1 MIDKIIHKWLKIPYT
16 LHVRTFRRAKRP
28 AATVLFIHGIGNNG
42 AVWKPVVELL
52 PADVRVVAVD
62 LLGFGQ
68 SPKPEW
74 AVYDAKRQATSV
86 LATYLKLRLTGQVII
101 VGHSL
106 GSLVA
111 IEMAKRYPLLVKHL
125 VLCSPP
131 FYRPD
136 NVPDKLPRHP
146 DAVLRRVYRQ
156 VEKYPDEFIVLADF
170 VTKYKL
176 INETFSVTSEN
187 LHSYIGTLRATILNQ
202 TALDDAMKL
211 TIPTDII
218 YGSLDAVVIKK
229 NLKTLTKSNPHV
241 KLKTVIAGHEV
252 QGLFVP
258 AVASAIANTIGV
270 K

>member
-1 MIDKIIHKWLKIPYT
+1 MDTLIHKWLRVPYT
-16 LHVRTFRRAKRP
+16 LHVRTFRHVKRP

-42 AVWKPVVELL
+42 AAWKEVVELL

-62 LLGFGQ
+62 LLGFGK

-74 AVYDAKRQATSV
+74 AIYNAKKQATSV
-86 LATYLKLRLTGQVII
+86 LATYLKLRLGGQVIV

-111 IEMAKRYPLLVKHL
+111 IEVAKRYPLLVRHL
-125 VLCSPP
+125 ILCSPP

-136 NVPDKLPRHP
+136 DTPEKLPKHP
-146 DAVLRRVYRQ
+146 DAILRRIYKQ
-156 VEKYPDEFIVLADF
+156 VEKYPDEFIVLANF

-187 LHSYIGTLRATILNQ
+187 IHSYIGTLRATILNQ
-202 TALDDAMKL
+202 TSLDDALKL
-211 TIPTDII
+211 SVPTDII
-218 YGSLDAVVIKK
+218 YGSLDPVVIKK
-229 NLKTLTKSNPHV
+229 NLKTLTGINPNV
-241 KLKTVIAGHEV
+241 SLKTVVAGHEV
-252 QGLFVP
+252 LGLFVP
-258 AVASAIANTIGV
+258 AVASTIARAIEG

>member
-1 MIDKIIHKWLKIPYT
+1 MFDQVIHRWLRIPYA
-16 LHVRTFRRAKRP
+16 LHVRTFRRVKRP
-28 AATVLFIHGIGNNG
+28 VATVLFIHGIGNNG

-68 SPKPEW
+68 SPKPNW
-74 AVYDAKRQATSV
+74 AIYNAKRQATSV
-86 LATYLKLRLTGQVII
+86 LATYLKLRLTGPVII

-111 IEMAKRYPLLVKHL
+111 IEIAKRYPLLVKHL
-125 VLCSPP
+125 ILCSVP

-136 NVPDKLPRHP
+136 DDTQKLPRHP
-146 DAVLRRVYRQ
+146 DAVLRRVYAQ
-156 VEKYPDEFIVLADF
+156 VENHPDEFIILADF

-187 LHSYIGTLRATILNQ
+187 FHSYIGTLRATILNQ
-202 TALDDAMKL
+202 TSLDDAVKL
-211 TIPTDII
+211 SIPTDII

-229 NLKTLTKSNPHV
+229 NLKTLAKANPNV

-258 AVASAIANTIGV
+258 AVASAIANVIEG

>member
-1 MIDKIIHKWLKIPYT
+1 MLDKIVHKWLRIPYS
-16 LHVRTFRRAKRP
+16 LHVRTFHRVKRP
-28 AATVLFIHGIGNNG
+28 TATVLFIHGIGNNG
-42 AVWKPVVELL
+42 AVWKPVIELL
-52 PADVRVVAVD
+52 PADVRIVAVD

-74 AVYDAKRQATSV
+74 AIYDAKRQATSV
-86 LATYLKLRLTGQVII
+86 LATYLKLRLTGPVII

-111 IEMAKRYPLLVKHL
+111 IEIAKRYPLLVKHL
-125 VLCSPP
+125 ILCSVP

-136 NVPDKLPRHP
+136 DTTLKLPRHP
-146 DAVLRRVYRQ
+146 DAVLRRVYAQ
-156 VEKYPDEFIVLADF
+156 VEKHPDEFIILVDF

-176 INETFSVTSEN
+176 INETFSVTSAN

-202 TALDDAMKL
+202 TSLDDAMKL
-211 TIPTDII
+211 AIPIDIV

-229 NLKTLTKSNPHV
+229 NLKTLAKANQNV
-241 KLKTVIAGHEV
+241 NLKTVIAGHEV

-258 AVASAIANTIGV
+258 AVAKTVV
-270 K
+270 KVVGG